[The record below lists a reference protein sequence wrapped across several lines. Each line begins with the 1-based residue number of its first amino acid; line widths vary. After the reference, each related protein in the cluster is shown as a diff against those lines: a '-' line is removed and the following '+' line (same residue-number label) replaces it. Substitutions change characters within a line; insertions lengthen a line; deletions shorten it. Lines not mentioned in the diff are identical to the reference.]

1 MGFIY
6 LFLTQSTDLIVNG
19 LEVLKSLFVFKFFTM
34 FILKTKND
42 NNFIMVEML
51 KNNKIITISK

>member
-1 MGFIY
+1 VGFIY